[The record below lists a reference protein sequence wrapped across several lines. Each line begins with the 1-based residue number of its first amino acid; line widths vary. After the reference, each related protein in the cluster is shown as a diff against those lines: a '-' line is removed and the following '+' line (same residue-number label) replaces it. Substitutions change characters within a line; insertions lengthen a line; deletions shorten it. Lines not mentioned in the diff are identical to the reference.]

1 MTPFEEELKR
11 ALSRQEPSAGFT
23 ERVLAQLP
31 STKPKPNQWLTWRLA
46 AAAAAALLLA
56 GTTAYR
62 QHEHILQG
70 EAAKR
75 QLLLALRITGTK
87 LQETQQRVNQ
97 IENTQESQ

>member
-11 ALSRQEPSAGFT
+11 ALMRQEPSAGFT
-23 ERVLAQLP
+23 ERVLAQVPASKPLP
-31 STKPKPNQWLTWRLA
+31 NRWLSWRLGA
-46 AAAAAALLLA
+46 AAVAALLLA

-62 QHEHILQG
+62 QHEHLVQG

-75 QLLLALRITGTK
+75 QLLIALRITGSK

-97 IENTQESQ
+97 IENSQESQ